1 MEWELYIASC
11 CRRCCSIFVV
21 QKFYNKMIPSICKLH
36 RNWTYLWTN
45 NQFSSEL
52 TTGQLLL
59 HAGGVI
65 WELMVTAIAGLM
77 NCYSGWSKINCFQLR
92 KTLGTK
98 CQSV

>member
-1 MEWELYIASC
+1 MQTA
-11 CRRCCSIFVV
+11 
-21 QKFYNKMIPSICKLH
+21 QKLNV
-36 RNWTYLWTN
+36 YLWTN

-92 KTLGTK
+92 KTLSTK
-98 CQSV
+98 CQSVNLFISKQVLISS